1 MCIVGGSG
9 AASSSSTGFSLMKTL
24 SQSASLFASF
34 TWPSTLIW
42 HSIPCTTRLSSVSC
56 TSARSSS
63 PTSLSQRRE

>member
-34 TWPSTLIW
+34 TWPSTLI
-42 HSIPCTTRLSSVSC
+42 
-56 TSARSSS
+56 
-63 PTSLSQRRE
+63 